1 MTRITGKT
9 DIQYQKFK
17 RLGEGTLQEVQLD
30 PRNIKRD
37 LPKIKEALADTKNSL
52 WFSMTIH
59 ITFYQIELSIIL

>member
-17 RLGEGTLQEVQLD
+17 QLGEGTLQEVQLD

-37 LPKIKEALADTKNSL
+37 LPEIKEVLADKKNSL
-52 WFSMTIH
+52 WFSMTIN
-59 ITFYQIELSIIL
+59 ITF